1 MEGIQKMNGTLSEGV
16 QNMNGTL
23 SKTEWTALRVNVSE
37 EG

>member
-1 MEGIQKMNGTLSEGV
+1 MNGTLSEGV

-37 EG
+37 EGQTQDT